1 MKLIKSILLLFIFL
15 LIPLNIYAKEFKTN
29 YKVQYFLSDNLN
41 KINSEVKYSI
51 NITNLNEGYYV
62 SKFTLSFPDTFLIE
76 NISAQDDI
84 GNVNPIVRS
93 KDNNINIELIFNNPK
108 TTIGSQNNFYLT
120 FNQKNLFNING
131 NIWEVIL
138 PVVKKDNDETY
149 QIDVILPENTTK
161 KISISKPYPN
171 SIVNNQISWTN
182 PTTKTIYAVFG
193 ESQIYDLKLEYYLYN
208 PKLISG
214 YFDIAF
220 PPDMPYQKIYLESIK
235 PEPNE
240 TYTDSDGNF
249 IGRYILK
256 PREKI
261 NIKYL
266 GLVEILSK
274 PREITKRLDINK
286 LESQKPYLLN
296 EALYWKI
303 DNPTKYKDIKDP
315 YGIYNYLTTTFSYDY
330 SRISKNIKRLGAEF
344 ALENP
349 SKAVCTEFSDSFVTL
364 AREKGI
370 YSREIQGYGF
380 SNSTELRPLSLESDI
395 LHSWPQYFDTK
406 KNLWISIDPTWENT
420 SGIDYFTSFDLNHI
434 AFAIHGKSPKEPFPA
449 GMYKFDNTKDISVI
463 PTKRIPKEI
472 VKLDISSNI
481 PKTITKNKK
490 FNGKLKI
497 KNQSNIFLYS
507 IPISLKSYDFNTILA
522 LKEIDQLAPYESKII
537 DFSIN
542 ASKSNINNTTVSFL
556 INKSY
561 DYSRNIKLVD
571 WTIWY
576 IVGIFLLSFL
586 LIIFIIKKIQQHKI

>member
-1 MKLIKSILLLFIFL
+1 MKLIKSILLLFLFL

-41 KINSEVKYSI
+41 RINSEVKYSI

-76 NISAQDDI
+76 NIFAQDDI
-84 GNVNPIVRS
+84 GNVTPIVS
-93 KDNNINIELIFNNPK
+93 NKDNNINIELVFNNPK

-138 PVVKKDNDETY
+138 PVVKKENDETY

-161 KISISKPYPN
+161 KISISKPFPN

-193 ESQIYDLKLEYYLYN
+193 ENQIYDLKLDYYLYN

-235 PEPNE
+235 PEPNK
-240 TYTDSDGNF
+240 TFTDSDGNF

-266 GLVEILSK
+266 ALIEILSK
-274 PREITKRLDINK
+274 PREIVKSLDINK
-286 LESQKPYLLN
+286 LESQKQYLLN
-296 EALYWKI
+296 ESLYWKI
-303 DNPTKYKDIKDP
+303 DNPAKYKDIKDP

-330 SRISKNIKRLGAEF
+330 SRISKNIKRLGAKY

-349 SKAVCTEFSDSFVTL
+349 TRAVCTEFSDSFVTL

-370 YSREIQGYGF
+370 YSREIQGFGF
-380 SNSTELRPLSLESDI
+380 SDSKELRPLSLESDI
-395 LHSWPQYFDTK
+395 LHSWPQYFDTS

-434 AFAIHGKSPKEPFPA
+434 AFAIHGKSSTEPFPA
-449 GMYKFDNTKDISVI
+449 GMYKFDSKKAISVI

-472 VKLDISSNI
+472 IKLDISSNI
-481 PKTITKNKK
+481 PKSINKNKK
-490 FNGKLKI
+490 FSGKLKI
-497 KNQSNIFLYS
+497 KNQSNIFLYE
-507 IPISLKSYDFNTILA
+507 IPISLKSNNLNTTLA
-522 LKEIDQLAPYESKII
+522 LNEVDQLAPYEIKII
-537 DFSIN
+537 DFSLN
-542 ASKSNINNTTVSFL
+542 PNSSNTNNTSVSFL
-556 INKSY
+556 INNSY
-561 DYSRNIKLVD
+561 DYSRSIKLVD

-576 IVGIFLLSFL
+576 IVGALLL
-586 LIIFIIKKIQQHKI
+586 LILLFIFIIKKIQQHKI

>member
-1 MKLIKSILLLFIFL
+1 MKTIKSILLFFLF
-15 LIPLNIYAKEFKTN
+15 LIIPFNIYAKEFKTN
-29 YKVQYFLSDNLN
+29 YKVQYFLSDNLDS
-41 KINSEVKYSI
+41 INSEVKYAI

-84 GNVNPIVRS
+84 GSINPIVTN
-93 KDNNINIELIFNNPK
+93 KDNTITIELVFNNPK

-149 QIDVILPENTTK
+149 QVDVILPENSSK

-171 SIVNNQISWTN
+171 SIINNQISWTN
-182 PTTKTIYAVFG
+182 PITKTIYAIFG
-193 ESQIYDLKLEYYLYN
+193 ENQIYDLKLDYYLYN

-220 PPDMPYQKIYLESIK
+220 PPDMPYQKIYLQSIK
-235 PEPNE
+235 PEPNK
-240 TYTDSDGNF
+240 TFTDSDGNF

-261 NIKYL
+261 NVKYL
-266 GLVEILSK
+266 GLIEISSK
-274 PREITKRLDINK
+274 SREDVRKLDISK
-286 LESQKPYLLN
+286 LPLQKDYLLN
-296 EALYWKI
+296 EDIYWKI
-303 DNPTKYKDIKDP
+303 DNPTKYKDLKDA
-315 YGIYNYLTTTFSYDY
+315 YGIYNYLTSTFTYDY
-330 SRISKNIKRLGAEF
+330 TRISKNIKRLGAQF
-344 ALENP
+344 ALKNP
-349 SKAVCTEFSDSFVTL
+349 NMAVCTEFSDSFVTL
-364 AREKGI
+364 AREKGF

-380 SNSTELRPLSLESDI
+380 SNSSELRPLSLSSDI
-395 LHSWPQYFDTK
+395 LHSWPQYFDTN

-434 AFAIHGKSPKEPFPA
+434 AFAIHGRSPKEPYPA
-449 GMYKFDNTKDISVI
+449 GMYKFNNTKDISVI
-463 PTKRIPKEI
+463 PTKLVPKENI
-472 VKLDISSNI
+472 KLNISSNI
-481 PKTITKNKK
+481 PKAIAKNKK
-490 FNGKLKI
+490 FKGKLEI

-507 IPISLKSYDFNTILA
+507 IPISLKSNNLNTNLV
-522 LKEIDQLAPYESKII
+522 LNEIDQLAPFEIKTI

-542 ASKSNINNTTVSFL
+542 PSSSKINNTEISFL
-556 INKSY
+556 INKTFNY
-561 DYSRNIKLVD
+561 TKNIKLID

-576 IVGIFLLSFL
+576 IVGVFLL
-586 LIIFIIKKIQQHKI
+586 LILIFIFIVKKIRQHKI

>member
-1 MKLIKSILLLFIFL
+1 MKLIKLILLFFLFLI
-15 LIPLNIYAKEFKTN
+15 IPLNIYAKEFKTN
-29 YKVQYFLSDNLN
+29 YKVQYFLSNQRDS
-41 KINSEVKYSI
+41 INSEVKYTI

-76 NISAQDDI
+76 NISARDDI
-84 GNVNPIVRS
+84 ASINPIVTN
-93 KDNNINIELIFNNPK
+93 KDKNTNIELVFNNPK
-108 TTIGSQNNFYLT
+108 TAIGSQNNFYLT

-193 ESQIYDLKLEYYLYN
+193 ENQIYDLKLDYYLYN
-208 PKLISG
+208 SKLISG

-220 PPDMPYQKIYLESIK
+220 PPDMANQKIYLDSIK
-235 PEPNE
+235 PEPNK

-261 NIKYL
+261 NVKYL
-266 GLVEILSK
+266 GLIEIFSK
-274 PREITKRLDINK
+274 PREEVKNLDIKK
-286 LESQKPYLLN
+286 LPFQKDYLLN
-296 EALYWKI
+296 EAIYWKI
-303 DNPTKYKDIKDP
+303 DNPNKYKDIKDP
-315 YGIYNYLTTTFSYDY
+315 YAIYNYLTATFTYDY
-330 SRISKNIKRLGAEF
+330 SRISKNIKRLGAQF

-349 SKAVCTEFSDSFVTL
+349 SMAVCTEFSDSFVTL

-380 SNSTELRPLSLESDI
+380 SNSSELRPLSLSSDI
-395 LHSWPQYFDTK
+395 LHSWPQYFDTN

-434 AFAIHGKSPKEPFPA
+434 AFVIHGKSPTEPYPA
-449 GMYKFDNTKDISVI
+449 GSYKLNNTKDISVI
-463 PTKRIPKEI
+463 PTKLVPKENI
-472 VKLDISSNI
+472 KLNISSNI
-481 PKTITKNKK
+481 PNSINKNKTFK
-490 FNGKLKI
+490 GILQI
-497 KNQSNIFLYS
+497 KNQSNIFLYDV
-507 IPISLKSYDFNTILA
+507 PISLKSNNVNAILSINKIEQMA
-522 LKEIDQLAPYESKII
+522 PFEIKTV
-537 DFSIN
+537 DFSIHPSP
-542 ASKSNINNTTVSFL
+542 SKINSTQISFL
-556 INKSY
+556 INKTFN
-561 DYSRNIKLVD
+561 YSRNIKLID

-576 IVGIFLLSFL
+576 IVGALLFLFLLV
-586 LIIFIIKKIQQHKI
+586 IFIVKKIQKHKI

>member
-1 MKLIKSILLLFIFL
+1 MKLIKSIFLLFLFL
-15 LIPLNIYAKEFKTN
+15 LVPLSIYAKEFKTN
-29 YKVQYFLSDNLN
+29 YKVEYFLSDNLN
-41 KINSEVKYSI
+41 RINSEVKYSI

-76 NISAQDDI
+76 NISALDDI
-84 GNVNPIVRS
+84 GSVNPVVS
-93 KDNNINIELIFNNPK
+93 NKENNINIELVFNNPQ
-108 TTIGSQNNFYLT
+108 TAIGSQNNFYLT

-149 QIDVILPENTTK
+149 QVDVILPENSSK

-171 SIVNNQISWTN
+171 SIINNQISWTN
-182 PTTKTIYAVFG
+182 PITKTIYAIFG
-193 ESQIYDLKLEYYLYN
+193 ENQIYDLELDYYLYN

-214 YFDIAF
+214 TFDVAF
-220 PPDMPYQKIYLESIK
+220 PPDMPNQKIYLQSIK
-235 PEPNE
+235 PEPSK
-240 TYTDSDGNF
+240 TFTDSDGNF
-249 IGRYILK
+249 IGRYVLK

-266 GLVEILSK
+266 SLVEILSK
-274 PREITKRLDINK
+274 PREIAKSLDINK
-286 LESQKPYLLN
+286 LESQKQYLLN
-296 EALYWKI
+296 ETLYWKI
-303 DNPTKYKDIKDP
+303 DNPLKYKDINDP
-315 YGIYNYLTTTFSYDY
+315 YSIYNYLTATFTYDY
-330 SRISKNIKRLGAEF
+330 SRISKNIKRLGAKF

-364 AREKGI
+364 AREKGF

-380 SNSTELRPLSLESDI
+380 SNSTELRPLSLDSDI

-434 AFAIHGKSPKEPFPA
+434 AFAIHGKNPKEPFPA
-449 GMYKFDNTKDISVI
+449 GMYKFDNKKDISVI
-463 PTKRIPKEI
+463 PTKRTPKEI
-472 VKLDISSNI
+472 IKLDISSNI
-481 PKTITKNKK
+481 PKAIAKNKK

-507 IPISLKSYDFNTILA
+507 IPIILKSNNLSTTLV
-522 LKEIDQLAPYESKII
+522 LKEIDQLAPYEIKIV
-537 DFSIN
+537 DFSIEPN
-542 ASKSNINNTTVSFL
+542 LSKMKSAKIDFL
-556 INKSY
+556 INQSY
-561 DYSRNIKLVD
+561 SYSRNIKLID

-576 IVGIFLLSFL
+576 IVDALLLLFL
-586 LIIFIIKKIQQHKI
+586 LIIFIIKKIKQHKI

>member
-1 MKLIKSILLLFIFL
+1 MKLIKSILLLFLFL

-29 YKVQYFLSDNLN
+29 YKVQYFLSDNLD

-76 NISAQDDI
+76 NVSAQDDN
-84 GNVNPIVRS
+84 GSVNPIVS
-93 KDNNINIELIFNNPK
+93 NKANNVNIDLTFNNPK
-108 TTIGSQNNFYLT
+108 TSIGSQNNFYLS

-161 KISISKPYPN
+161 KISISKPFPN

-182 PTTKTIYAVFG
+182 PTTKTIYAIFG
-193 ESQIYDLKLEYYLYN
+193 ESQIYDLKLDYYLYN

-220 PPDMPYQKIYLESIK
+220 PPDMPNQKIYLESIK

-261 NIKYL
+261 SIKYL

-274 PREITKRLDINK
+274 PREIVKSLDTNK
-286 LESQKPYLLN
+286 LEFQKQYLLN
-296 EALYWKI
+296 EGLYWKI
-303 DNPTKYKDIKDP
+303 DNPAKYKDIKNS
-315 YGIYNYLTTTFSYDY
+315 YEIYNYLTSTFSYDY
-330 SRISKNIKRLGAEF
+330 SRISKNIKRLGAKY

-349 SKAVCTEFSDSFVTL
+349 ARAVCTEFSDSFVTL

-370 YSREIQGYGF
+370 YAREIQGYGF
-380 SNSTELRPLSLESDI
+380 SNSSELRPLSLVSDI
-395 LHSWPQYFDTK
+395 LHSWPQYFDTN

-434 AFAIHGKSPKEPFPA
+434 AFAIHGKSSNEPFPA
-449 GMYKFDNTKDISVI
+449 GMYKFDDKKVISVI
-463 PTKRIPKEI
+463 PTKRIPKENI
-472 VKLDISSNI
+472 KLDISSNI
-481 PKTITKNKK
+481 PKTIDKNKK

-507 IPISLKSYDFNTILA
+507 IPVSLKTNNLNTVLA
-522 LKEIDQLAPYESKII
+522 LKEIDQLAPFEIKTI
-537 DFSIN
+537 DFSIDSSR
-542 ASKSNINNTTVSFL
+542 SKINNTKVSFL
-556 INKSY
+556 INNSY

-571 WTIWY
+571 WTILY
-576 IVGIFLLSFL
+576 IVGALLLLSL